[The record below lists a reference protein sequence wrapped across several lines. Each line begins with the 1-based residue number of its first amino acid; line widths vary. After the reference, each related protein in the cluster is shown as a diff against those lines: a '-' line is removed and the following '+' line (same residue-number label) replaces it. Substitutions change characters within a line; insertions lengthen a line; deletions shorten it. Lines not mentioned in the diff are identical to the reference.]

1 MEDKS
6 KGNIKF
12 TDGATIF
19 IASIVFVF
27 TICVIAIAY
36 LFIPHEPRPQPSSGS
51 PAAYYEYKTLIVDY
65 EEKCDFSKMIDDSW
79 QLTGIQIKENETNL
93 KFRKKT
99 N

>member
-6 KGNIKF
+6 KGNLKF
-12 TDGATIF
+12 TDGAKIF
-19 IASIVFVF
+19 IASLVFIFVG
-27 TICVIAIAY
+27 CVITIAY
-36 LFIPHEPRPQPSSGS
+36 SLIPYEPRPQPSSGS
-51 PAAYYEYKTLIVDY
+51 AAYYEYKTLRVNY
-65 EEKCDFSKMIDDSW
+65 EEACDFSNMLDDSW